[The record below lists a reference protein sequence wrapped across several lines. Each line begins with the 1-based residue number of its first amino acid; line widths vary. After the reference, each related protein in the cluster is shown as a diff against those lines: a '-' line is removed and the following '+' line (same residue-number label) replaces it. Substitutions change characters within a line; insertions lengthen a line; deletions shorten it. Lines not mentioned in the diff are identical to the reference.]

1 MFFQVEHVT
10 TFFAFIIPEVDMYL
24 LKVLLEFI
32 DNLFSMNQ
40 SFPSES
46 KRLKKF
52 LIVSVECMLWSAYL
66 ALIDQLTD

>member
-32 DNLFSMNQ
+32 GNLFSMN
-40 SFPSES
+40 
-46 KRLKKF
+46 
-52 LIVSVECMLWSAYL
+52 
-66 ALIDQLTD
+66 